1 VKSLACRSWLCVPH
15 VGQGLRLDQKIE
27 AHWSTPKRNSDTNL
41 TDTNASPSRRNIYQ
55 CHLPHDRIAKH
66 TVLKLLKDMGCAA
79 AYHHEQVRNLRVRR
93 VQCDEIYRP
102 LQVGKSV
109 NSIVD

>member
-1 VKSLACRSWLCVPH
+1 
-15 VGQGLRLDQKIE
+15 
-27 AHWSTPKRNSDTNL
+27 
-41 TDTNASPSRRNIYQ
+41 
-55 CHLPHDRIAKH
+55 
-66 TVLKLLKDMGCAA
+66 LKLLKDMGCAA